1 MRYCLV
7 LPPCPHE
14 QKRRLR
20 MSRVVTKEQY
30 FDTALE
36 VLAELGFKGLNIGVL
51 CRRLGVTSGSFYHH
65 FGSWQGFVDALLE
78 HWENRQVIILR
89 TLKFNQGNPDD
100 DIRAMSDLAAG
111 LHHAAEAAIRA
122 WAGND
127 ESVNLALKR
136 VDESRRRTVHK
147 AIKGVVGDEE
157 TTAVVTALGMSMLI
171 GYQQIAAGGED
182 ISLDQLLAQYARL
195 IYSHAR
201 RSAE

>member
-1 MRYCLV
+1 
-7 LPPCPHE
+7 
-14 QKRRLR
+14 

-36 VLAELGFKGLNIGVL
+36 VLAEFGFKGLNIGVL

-65 FGSWQGFVDALLE
+65 FGSWQGFVDTLLE
-78 HWENRQVIILR
+78 HWENRQVLILR

-100 DIRAMSDLAAG
+100 DIRAMSDLAVG

-122 WAGND
+122 WAAND

-147 AIKGVVGDEE
+147 AIMGVVANEE
-157 TTAVVTALGMSMLI
+157 TAEVVTSLGMAMLI
-171 GYQQIAAGGED
+171 GYQQIAAGGENL
-182 ISLDQLLAQYARL
+182 SLDRLLTEYARL
-195 IYSHAR
+195 IYSHAPR
-201 RSAE
+201 TTQPSSSST

>member
-1 MRYCLV
+1 
-7 LPPCPHE
+7 
-14 QKRRLR
+14 

-30 FDTALE
+30 FDSALE

-78 HWENRQVIILR
+78 HWENRQVLILR

-122 WAGND
+122 WAAND

-147 AIKGVVGDEE
+147 AIMGVVGDAE
-157 TTAVVTALGMSMLI
+157 TAATVTSLGMSMLI

-182 ISLDQLLAQYARL
+182 VSLDKLLAEYARL

-201 RSAE
+201 R

>member
-1 MRYCLV
+1 
-7 LPPCPHE
+7 
-14 QKRRLR
+14 

-78 HWENRQVIILR
+78 HWENRQVRILR
-89 TLKFNQGNPDD
+89 TLNFNQGNPDD

-122 WAGND
+122 WAAND
-127 ESVNLALKR
+127 ESVNVAVKR
-136 VDESRRRTVHK
+136 VDDSRRRTVHK
-147 AIKGVVGDEE
+147 AIKGVVGDED
-157 TTAVVTALGMSMLI
+157 TATAVTSLGMAMLI
-171 GYQQIAAGGED
+171 GYQQIAAGGEEL
-182 ISLDQLLAQYARL
+182 SLDRLLTEYARL
-195 IYSHAR
+195 IYSYKR
-201 RSAE
+201 QPSSSST

>member
-1 MRYCLV
+1 
-7 LPPCPHE
+7 
-14 QKRRLR
+14 

-30 FDTALE
+30 FDTGLA

-51 CRRLGVTSGSFYHH
+51 CRQLGVTSGSFYHH

-78 HWENRQVIILR
+78 HWENRQVRILG
-89 TLKFNQGNPDD
+89 TMPFNKGNPDD

-122 WAGND
+122 WAAND

-147 AIKGVVGDEE
+147 AVRGVVGGPPTPPRVNTRRIGE
-157 TTAVVTALGMSMLI
+157 VVG
-171 GYQQIAAGGED
+171 
-182 ISLDQLLAQYARL
+182 
-195 IYSHAR
+195 
-201 RSAE
+201 

>member
-1 MRYCLV
+1 
-7 LPPCPHE
+7 
-14 QKRRLR
+14 

-89 TLKFNQGNPDD
+89 TLNFNQGNPDD

-122 WAGND
+122 WAAND

-147 AIKGVVGDEE
+147 SIKGVVGDEE

>member
-1 MRYCLV
+1 
-7 LPPCPHE
+7 
-14 QKRRLR
+14 

-30 FDTALE
+30 FDTGLE

-78 HWENRQVIILR
+78 HWENRQVRILG
-89 TLKFNQGNPDD
+89 TMPFNKGNPDD

-122 WAGND
+122 WAAND

-147 AIKGVVGDEE
+147 AVKGIVRDDD
-157 TTAVVTALGMSMLI
+157 TAAVVTSLGMAMLV
-171 GYQQIAAGGED
+171 GYQQIAAGGENL
-182 ISLDQLLAQYARL
+182 SLDQLLAEYARL
-195 IYSHAR
+195 IYSHAQR
-201 RSAE
+201 